1 MNRSYLRVRL
11 GTSISPYRGSTCY
24 KRRATTF
31 QNIDRGPQADIE
43 KGTKRVYL
51 PLQYSGMYH
60 GSIYSFFFLKKK
72 RVLHLSEAGERKR
85 NRRGEERAGGYEP
98 SPVVVP
104 GPPIPSFPFARS
116 GEIRFLERSE
126 VIGREDGWREIST
139 HKTPFT
145 SKGKTKVRSCAPAE
159 ERIDVIELD

>member
-1 MNRSYLRVRL
+1 MAL
-11 GTSISPYRGSTCY
+11 SI
-24 KRRATTF
+24 
-31 QNIDRGPQADIE
+31 
-43 KGTKRVYL
+43 
-51 PLQYSGMYH
+51 H
-60 GSIYSFFFLKKK
+60 FFEKKK
-72 RVLHLSEAGERKR
+72 RVLHLSDAGERKR

-159 ERIDVIELD
+159 ERSFGSLPYV